1 MIYKRL
7 RSIGMIL
14 KEKVM
19 SNKNNF
25 RTFEEFNLSLLSEPD
40 DAEIYL
46 KVALEE
52 YKNDGDTKAFLLAL
66 KSVAEAQGG
75 IAKLAKKSTINRQNL
90 YKLLNGKTE
99 PKLTTFLKIMDGLN
113 VELDFHVRNI
123 LGK

>member
-1 MIYKRL
+1 
-7 RSIGMIL
+7 
-14 KEKVM
+14 M